1 MSQGGFYLFKTPESV
16 DQLGPGM
23 LAFLKRIVQES
34 GPQYVKHATY
44 KDPRSLSQ
52 NDMFHGL
59 CNEIASHWNAH
70 MPEKTSAEAVKRDLK
85 IQYGVVISEYSPVS
99 GKRGA
104 RLKSTGEYTKQ
115 EMGDLITNT
124 LAWAAGEGIPLR
136 DPRVG

>member
-1 MSQGGFYLFKTPESV
+1 MSHGAFYLFRTTESV

-23 LAFLKRIVQES
+23 LAFLKRIVSES

-59 CNEIASHWNAH
+59 CNEIAEQWNARES
-70 MPEKTSAEAVKRDLK
+70 EKTSPEAVKRDLK
-85 IQYGVVISEYSPVS
+85 VNYGVIISEYSPVT
-99 GKRGA
+99 GKRNA
-104 RLKSTGEYTKQ
+104 RLKSTSHYTKQ

-136 DPRVG
+136 DPMVG

>member
-1 MSQGGFYLFKTPESV
+1 MSEGAFYLFRTTQSV
-16 DQLGPGM
+16 DELGPGM
-23 LAFLKRIVQES
+23 LAWIKRCIAEN
-34 GPQYVKHATY
+34 GPQFCKAANYR
-44 KDPRSLSQ
+44 DPKTANQ
-52 NDMFHGL
+52 NDMWRGL
-59 CNEIASHWNAH
+59 CREISDFWNASQS
-70 MPEKTSAEAVKRDLK
+70 EKTSPEAVARDLK